1 MWLSGT
7 ALVLLFF
14 FFPETSPDNILYRR
28 AQRLR
33 KATGDKNLRA
43 QSEID
48 AAQTSAQERLVAALI
63 IPITLNF
70 YEPIVLVLNIYIGLI
85 YALLYIWYALSLR
98 WIQLVANRRLQ
109 VRELPH
115 CVRRNLRLP

>member
-48 AAQTSAQERLVAALI
+48 AAQTTAQERLVAALI

-85 YALLYIWYALSLR
+85 YALLYIWYV
-98 WIQLVANRRLQ
+98 LVVKSPSSRR
-109 VRELPH
+109 
-115 CVRRNLRLP
+115 

>member
-33 KATGDKNLRA
+33 KTTGDKNLRA

-48 AAQTSAQERLVAALI
+48 AAQTTAQERLVAALI

-85 YALLYIWYALSLR
+85 YALLYIWYALALR
-98 WIQLVANRRLQ
+98 
-109 VRELPH
+109 
-115 CVRRNLRLP
+115 

>member
-48 AAQTSAQERLVAALI
+48 AAQTTAQERLVAALI